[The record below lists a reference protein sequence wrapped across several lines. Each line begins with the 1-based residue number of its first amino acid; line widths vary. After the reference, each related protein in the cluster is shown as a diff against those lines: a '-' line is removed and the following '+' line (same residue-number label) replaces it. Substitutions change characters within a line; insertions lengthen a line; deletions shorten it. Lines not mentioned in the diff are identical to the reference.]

1 MVGHR
6 RWGILAATV
15 ALVFCVCDSGLAQIG
30 YGVNAAG
37 SLFSFD
43 TDIPA
48 VVTTIGPVGFL
59 PEGIDFQPG
68 TATLYAI
75 DIGPNTSQLYTINI
89 ATGAATPVG
98 SGFNSSGSVSGV
110 PYNLTA
116 NQTYGF
122 DFNPKTLQS
131 PGDNS
136 MRIRL
141 IGTSGVNLRL
151 NSLSGQIAAVDTS
164 LLISP
169 TGASPFA
176 DAAAYINNIPES
188 AGTTALYDMDSR
200 NDKLYLQNPPNN
212 GTLTEVGPFGV
223 TIDASANISFDI
235 YTTPGDADPT
245 IGGDFGFAVL
255 QRPDSPPLPGP
266 MGAYQLYDVDLATGQ
281 ISHGAL
287 VGPAAAP
294 FDFVGGFAV
303 LPVAVPEPTSFA
315 VFAGAAALLT
325 GFRRRND

>member
-6 RWGILAATV
+6 LWGILAASF
-15 ALVFCVCDSGLAQIG
+15 ALVCGVCNSGLAQIG
-30 YGVNAAG
+30 FGVNAAG
-37 SLFSFD
+37 TLFSFD
-43 TDIPA
+43 TDIPS
-48 VVTTIGPVGFL
+48 VVTTIGPVGFV

-68 TATLYAI
+68 TATLFAI
-75 DIGPNTSQLYTINI
+75 DIGPSTTQLYTINI

-98 SGFNSSGSVSGV
+98 ASFNSSGSVSGT
-110 PYNLTA
+110 PYTLTT

-122 DFNPKTLQS
+122 DFNPKTVQL
-131 PGDNS
+131 DTS

-151 NSLSGQIAAVDTS
+151 NSLTGQIAAVDTS

-169 TGASPFA
+169 SGASPFA

-188 AGTTALYDMDSR
+188 SGTTALYDMDSR
-200 NDKLYLQNPPNN
+200 NNKLYLQNPPNA
-212 GTLTEVGPFGV
+212 GTLNEVGAFGV
-223 TIDASANISFDI
+223 DINANSNIGLDI

-255 QRPDSPPLPGP
+255 TRPNAPINGPL
-266 MGAYQLYDVDLATGQ
+266 GAYLLYDVNLATGQ
-281 ISHGAL
+281 ITNGAL

-294 FDFVGGFAV
+294 FDFNGGFAV
-303 LPVAVPEPTSFA
+303 LPVEIPEPASVALTTLLVTIA
-315 VFAGAAALLT
+315 CGVFRHRAS
-325 GFRRRND
+325 